1 MANPLN
7 ATFFAFR
14 KREKGGVLGRAS
26 LAFLVV
32 AIVLLGAFI
41 AVNIQAIGPIFGWYG
56 QMISAAGK
64 GGGAASASM
73 MTPPPA
79 GFLILILSIIPFM
92 FVFYVLFAAYEAACL
107 RWMIRGETSGGFMGL
122 SLGADTWRVYL
133 TYWIW
138 FGLYMGYS
146 LVSGMVIGAI
156 FFASFASGANPADIS
171 VNMGPLFLASLALRL
186 VFYGV
191 LIYFAV
197 RLAPAAAITVARRQF
212 AFFDAWT
219 VTKGRF
225 WALFGAFLIVFLIAF
240 AIEIVIGL
248 VVFGVAMTGAW
259 SALMSAGPSPSP
271 EQVSAFFAAIFTPQN
286 FAVVCGAYIV
296 FLALGLVLYVMF
308 YGINARAVLAAAEDG
323 KVQVPGIGVAE
334 QFE

>member
-14 KREKGGVLGRAS
+14 KREKGGVLTRAS
-26 LAFLVV
+26 LAFLAL
-32 AIVLLGAFI
+32 AIVFLGAFI
-41 AVNIQAIGPIFGWYG
+41 ALNYQAIGPIFGWYG
-56 QMISAAGK
+56 QMISAASK
-64 GGGAASASM
+64 GAAATSASM

-79 GFLILILSIIPFM
+79 GFVILFLSMLPFM

-107 RWMIRGETSGGFMGL
+107 RWMIRGETGGFMGL

-146 LVSGMVIGAI
+146 IVSAMVIGAV
-156 FFASFASGANPADIS
+156 FFATFASGGNPGDIS
-171 VNMGPLFLASLALRL
+171 TTMGPMFLASVVIRL
-186 VFYGV
+186 VFYAI
-191 LIYFAV
+191 LIYFAI
-197 RLAPAAAITVARRQF
+197 RLAPASAITVARRQF

-225 WALFGAFLIVFLIAF
+225 WALFGAFFIVFLIAL
-240 AIEIVIGL
+240 AVEIVIGI
-248 VVFGVAMTGAW
+248 VVFGVAMSGAW
-259 SALMSAGPSPSP
+259 GAFTAAGPNPGP
-271 EQVSAFFAAIFTPQN
+271 EQVSALFAALFTPQN
-286 FAVVCGAYIV
+286 LLVICGAYVV
-296 FLALGLVLYVMF
+296 FLALALVLYLMF
-308 YGINARAVLAAAEDG
+308 FGINARAVIAAAEDG
-323 KVQVPGIGVAE
+323 KVQAPGLGVAE

>member
-14 KREKGGVLGRAS
+14 KREKSGVLMRAS
-26 LAFLVV
+26 LAYLAL
-32 AIVLLGAFI
+32 AIVLLAGFI
-41 AVNIQAIGPIFGWYG
+41 AINLQSIGPIFGWYG
-56 QMISAAGK
+56 QIISAASK
-64 GGGAASASM
+64 GGAAASASM

-79 GFLILILSIIPFM
+79 GFLILFLSILPFM

-107 RWMIRGETSGGFMGL
+107 RWLIRGETGGGFMGL

-146 LVSGMVIGAI
+146 IVSGMVIGAI
-156 FFASFASGANPADIS
+156 FFASFASGANPAD
-171 VNMGPLFLASLALRL
+171 VTTAMGPLFLASLVLRL
-186 VFYGV
+186 VFYAI

-197 RLAPAAAITVARRQF
+197 RLAPASAITVARRQF

-225 WALFGAFLIVFLIAF
+225 WALFGAFFIVFLIAL
-240 AIEIVIGL
+240 AIEIVIGI
-248 VVFGVAMTGAW
+248 VVFSVAMAGAW
-259 SALMSAGPSPSP
+259 STLMSAGPSPGP
-271 EQVSAFFAAIFTPQN
+271 EQMSAFFAAMFTPQN
-286 FAVVCGAYIV
+286 FLVICGAYLV
-296 FLALGLVLYVMF
+296 FLALALVLYVMF
-308 YGINARAVLAAAEDG
+308 YGINARAVIAAAEDG